1 MAAVKI
7 MKMNKTYVR
16 EVKSKRKFLRKP
28 FILCFG
34 CIPFLRILYTDVLE
48 KKTDLLSQLKTK

>member
-1 MAAVKI
+1 MAAIKVMEINKI
-7 MKMNKTYVR
+7 YVR

-48 KKTDLLSQLKTK
+48 KKTDLLSQLKIK